1 MPSPQARYWI
11 LTVPQHLFM
20 PYLPPGCSH
29 VSGQLEIG
37 VGGFVHWQLC
47 VSFIQ
52 KVTLARVRETFGSVH
67 AEPSRSDAVRAYVW
81 KEDTRVHGTQFELG
95 TLPFRRNA
103 KSDWNAILLAAK
115 TGDISTVPA
124 DVQVRCYNQLR
135 RIGSDYVQPVPM
147 ERFAEVFWGRT
158 GTGKSRRAWDEAGFE
173 AYSKDPRTKWWD
185 GYMGQA
191 NVVIDEFRGTIDIV
205 HLLRWLDRYP
215 VRVENKG
222 GSVPLSA
229 KQFWFTSNLDPR
241 LWYPDVD
248 SETVAALMRRI
259 NITHFQ

>member
-103 KSDWNAILLAAK
+103 KSDWDAILLAAK

-135 RIGSDYVQPVPM
+135 RIGSDYVLNSTCDRKCTAMTISILCILLKQLILVRM
-147 ERFAEVFWGRT
+147 NKIHLRT
-158 GTGKSRRAWDEAGFE
+158 
-173 AYSKDPRTKWWD
+173 
-185 GYMGQA
+185 
-191 NVVIDEFRGTIDIV
+191 
-205 HLLRWLDRYP
+205 
-215 VRVENKG
+215 NK
-222 GSVPLSA
+222 
-229 KQFWFTSNLDPR
+229 KH
-241 LWYPDVD
+241 
-248 SETVAALMRRI
+248 AL
-259 NITHFQ
+259 TP